1 MIFFLLSFYLNFI
14 DIFICPC
21 LLAYG
26 FRSMKSN
33 KPLFEHIPWANQC
46 AASLGIKIN
55 CVQMAETLSSCSPFD
70 LCRAE
75 EVGRQNWGRS
85 RYKKPKTH
93 ILSAV
98 LGTRARYCWLW
109 GQSTALTWG
118 SRRMI
123 HRERDIFSVTHDIS
137 TNLFQFLLYSSHGN
151 FFFFPFHLKIVK
163 PLQLL

>member
-1 MIFFLLSFYLNFI
+1 MTLGHDFFLLSFYLKFI

-21 LLAYG
+21 LLSYG

-70 LCRAE
+70 LCGAE

-118 SRRMI
+118 SWRMI
-123 HRERDIFSVTHDIS
+123 HRGRDIFLSHSWHLHQSVPIS
-137 TNLFQFLLYSSHGN
+137 SLLLSWELLL
-151 FFFFPFHLKIVK
+151 FFFHFTWKL
-163 PLQLL
+163 